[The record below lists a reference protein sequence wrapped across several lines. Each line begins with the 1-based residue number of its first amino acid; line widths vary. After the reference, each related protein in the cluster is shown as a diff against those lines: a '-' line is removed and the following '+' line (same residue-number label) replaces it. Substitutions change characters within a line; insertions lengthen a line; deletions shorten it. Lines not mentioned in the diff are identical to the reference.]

1 MKFRNAIPAKMF
13 SIGSQ
18 IEMVSGMKLTTMPVT
33 ESLREELLAL
43 ASDNF
48 EEGILSS
55 ILVQIWKSV
64 LVLYDI
70 LMIFL

>member
-1 MKFRNAIPAKMF
+1 MPYPAKMF

-18 IEMVSGMKLTTMPVT
+18 IEMMPGTKLITMLVT

-43 ASDNF
+43 APDDV

-70 LMIFL
+70 LTIFL

>member
-1 MKFRNAIPAKMF
+1 MTP
-13 SIGSQ
+13 GT
-18 IEMVSGMKLTTMPVT
+18 KLITMLVT

-43 ASDNF
+43 ALDDV

-70 LMIFL
+70 LTIFL